1 MDTPPGWAQDSGNP
15 NKYNATLTATNF
27 NTEIGTGSLT
37 QRISVQVDN
46 TTGVIGLVGGGAA
59 FYQYDPKLNKWKIP
73 TEGDEYFD
81 SIADQTDVY
90 TKILKDIGLDEL
102 NNITSTAKL
111 GAVKVID
118 GTSDAVD
125 KEKIK
130 ESDGYKGALNNTSE
144 ENTQEVTSTPA
155 PENPFNVNDPIDK
168 FAQKDYEQL
177 SYPKDINSTNFE
189 SKVDVITFIQ
199 YQYGKRTVNPDEI
212 GKLGSVNFD
221 KVDGSVTLAI
231 PAGIQDSN
239 RVNWTDDD
247 LNPFDLELARLSLEG
262 MEDMGK
268 AGENAGNRLRK
279 AVENRQ
285 VQDSVRIALASK
297 AAGTNNLLPRLNGS
311 ILNPN
316 TELLFGGPGLR
327 DFAYTIEMA
336 PRDKDEAQQIR
347 DIIRFFKEGMA
358 PRRGSIGLFLNSPN
372 VFEIKYMCYA
382 TGSGEMHPYINKV
395 KGMCA
400 LRNCSVDYT
409 PQNSY
414 MTYKEDGSM
423 TAYRMTLQFTELE
436 PVYYGDYLIEDGKT
450 GIGY

>member
-1 MDTPPGWAQDSGNP
+1 MATPPGWAQDSENP

-27 NTEIGTGSLT
+27 NTIIGTGSLT

-81 SIADQTDVY
+81 DIADQTDVY
-90 TKILKDIGLDEL
+90 ISVLEDIGLDEL

-118 GTSDAVD
+118 GTSEAVD
-125 KEKIK
+125 KEKLK
-130 ESDGYKGALNNTSE
+130 ESDGYKGSLNNTSE
-144 ENTQEVTSTPA
+144 ENTQEVTSSPLLDVGEPDA
-155 PENPFNVNDPIDK
+155 SP
-168 FAQKDYEQL
+168 QKSYGNYA
-177 SYPKDINSTNFE
+177 YPKDLDGFK
-189 SKVDVITFIQ
+189 SKLDVIEFKQ
-199 YQYGKRTVNPDEI
+199 FQYGKKTAGDA
-212 GKLGSVNFD
+212 GSLGISDRNFEG
-221 KVDGSVTLAI
+221 VDGSVTLAI
-231 PAGIQDSN
+231 PAGIQDGN
-239 RVNWTDDD
+239 RVNWTDDNANAVE
-247 LNPFDLELARLSLEG
+247 LQLARTALS
-262 MEDMGK
+262 MMDDFS
-268 AGENAGNRLRK
+268 AGAKG
-279 AVENRQ
+279 AVDKLKEAAQNNQ
-285 VQDSVRIALASK
+285 VQDAALVALAGK
-297 AAGTNNLLPRLNGS
+297 ASGLNNAIARFEGA

-336 PRDKDEAQQIR
+336 PRSSGEALEIQN
-347 DIIRFFKEGMA
+347 IIRFFKEGMA
-358 PRRGSIGLFLNSPN
+358 PRRSVTGLFLNAPN
-372 VFEIKYMCYA
+372 VFTIHYLSFVD
-382 TGSGEMHPYINKV
+382 GSGKMHPYINKV
-395 KGMCA
+395 KGKCA

-414 MTYKEDGSM
+414 MTYKEDGAM

-436 PVYYGDYLIEDGKT
+436 PVYYDDYLKDEGLT